1 MSKLDVLVTK
11 INEDTE
17 KRKEIILKEAENQ
30 ASKIIKN
37 KEDIANEIKE
47 QIINKAN
54 EDAEILKEKIYDEA
68 NFKSKNITIAIKNKI
83 IDDILEEAIN
93 EMSSM
98 GKNEYIG
105 FITGTILS
113 LDISGDETLFLNKT
127 GAIKFS
133 EEDLNNLNQKLTEQ
147 GKKGEIKIQT
157 SQRDFRGGFIL
168 GKGNISYIYTFE
180 SIVDSNKQMLEIEIA
195 KQLFG

>member
-17 KRKEIILKEAENQ
+17 KKKEIILNEAEKQ
-30 ASKIIKN
+30 ASEIVEN
-37 KEDIANEIKE
+37 KEKIANEIKE

-54 EDAEILKEKIYDEA
+54 DDAKRLKEKIHDEA
-68 NFKSKNITIAIKNKI
+68 NFKSKNIVIAIKNKI

-98 GKNEYIG
+98 DKKEYTD
-105 FITGTILS
+105 FIINTILS
-113 LDISGDETLFLNKT
+113 LDISGDEILFLNKT
-127 GAIKFS
+127 GALKFF
-133 EEDLNNLNQKLTEQ
+133 EEDLNNLNQKLAEQ

-157 SQRDFRGGFIL
+157 SQRDFKGGFIL
-168 GKGNISYIYTFE
+168 EKGNISYIYTFE
-180 SIVDSNKQMLEIEIA
+180 SIVDSNKESLEIEIA

>member
-17 KRKEIILKEAENQ
+17 KRREIILKEAEKQ
-30 ASKIIKN
+30 ATEIVKN

-54 EDAEILKEKIYDEA
+54 DDAASLKEKIYDEA
-68 NFKSKNITIAIKNKI
+68 NFKSKNIILAIKNKI

-98 GKNEYIG
+98 DKNEYTD
-105 FITGTILS
+105 FITNTILS
-113 LDISGDETLFLNKT
+113 LDISGDEILFLNKT
-127 GAIKFS
+127 GALKFS
-133 EEDLNNLNQKLTEQ
+133 GEDLNNLNQKLTEQ

-157 SQRDFRGGFIL
+157 SQRDFKGGFIL
-168 GKGNISYIYTFE
+168 EKGNISYIYTFE
-180 SIVDSNKQMLEIEIA
+180 SIVDSNKESLEIEIA
-195 KQLFG
+195 KQLFV

>member
-17 KRKEIILKEAENQ
+17 KKKEIILNEAEKQ
-30 ASKIIKN
+30 ASEIVEN
-37 KEDIANEIKE
+37 KEKIANEIKE

-54 EDAEILKEKIYDEA
+54 DDAKRLKEKIHDEA
-68 NFKSKNITIAIKNKI
+68 NFKSKNIVIAIKNKI

-98 GKNEYIG
+98 DKKEYTD
-105 FITGTILS
+105 FIINTILS

-127 GAIKFS
+127 GALKFS
-133 EEDLNNLNQKLTEQ
+133 EEDLNNLNQKLAEQ
-147 GKKGEIKIQT
+147 GKKGKIKIQT
-157 SQRDFRGGFIL
+157 SQRDFKGGFIL

-180 SIVDSNKQMLEIEIA
+180 SIVDLNKESLEIEIA

>member
-17 KRKEIILKEAENQ
+17 KRREIILKEAEKQ
-30 ASKIIKN
+30 ATEIVKN

-54 EDAEILKEKIYDEA
+54 DDAASLKEKIYDEA
-68 NFKSKNITIAIKNKI
+68 NFKSKNIILAIKNKI

-98 GKNEYIG
+98 DKNEYTD
-105 FITGTILS
+105 FITNTILS
-113 LDISGDETLFLNKT
+113 LDISGDEILFLNKT
-127 GAIKFS
+127 GALKFF

-157 SQRDFRGGFIL
+157 SQRDFKGGFIL
-168 GKGNISYIYTFE
+168 EKGNISYIYTFE
-180 SIVDSNKQMLEIEIA
+180 SIVDSNKESLEIEIA
-195 KQLFG
+195 KQLFV

>member
-17 KRKEIILKEAENQ
+17 KRREIILKEAEKQ
-30 ASKIIKN
+30 ATEIVKN

-54 EDAEILKEKIYDEA
+54 DDAASLKEKIYDEA
-68 NFKSKNITIAIKNKI
+68 NFKSKNIILAIKNKI

-98 GKNEYIG
+98 DKNEYTD
-105 FITGTILS
+105 FITNTILS
-113 LDISGDETLFLNKT
+113 LDISGDEILFLNKT
-127 GAIKFS
+127 GALKFF

-157 SQRDFRGGFIL
+157 SQRDFKGGFIL
-168 GKGNISYIYTFE
+168 EKGNISYIYTFE
-180 SIVDSNKQMLEIEIA
+180 SIVDSNKESLEIEIA